1 MTATPSP
8 EAPTTAALPSTSASA
23 RASVSPSRLSVSIVL
38 FDSDLGLFRQTVD
51 ALAIAIRHATDAGLA
66 GDVRIAIIDNNGPEG
81 SRNDEQWDPGVA
93 TRAVVPRA
101 HWRRISGQGN
111 VGFGRGHNVA
121 LLDRT
126 TTGDFHLVLNPD
138 APLADDALTVALQWM
153 AQAPDSALV
162 APNARTDDDAP
173 LFLCKRYPDAFT
185 LFLRAAA
192 PRRVRRWFAGRLA
205 RYELRDVV
213 GANGEKQARDVPLAS
228 GCCMVLRTAAL
239 DAIDG
244 VGGFD
249 PSFFVYFEDYDL
261 SLRIARGGR
270 WHIDYLPDMKLV
282 HFGGHA
288 AKKSWAH
295 VRMFAAGAIRFF
307 NKHGWKLV

>member
-1 MTATPSP
+1 MLQA
-8 EAPTTAALPSTSASA
+8 APTPASRSNPATQRGALSSSNF
-23 RASVSPSRLSVSIVL
+23 SVSIVL
-38 FDSDLGLFRQTVD
+38 FDSDLDLFRQTIA
-51 ALAIAIRHATDAGLA
+51 ALAIAIRHASAAGLVR
-66 GDVRIAIIDNNGPEG
+66 DVRVAIIDNNGAQGVRLDEG
-81 SRNDEQWDPGVA
+81 WNPGDATVA
-93 TRAVVPRA
+93 IVPLA

-111 VGFGRGHNVA
+111 VGFGRGHNLA

-126 TTGDFHLVLNPD
+126 MTGDFHLVLNPD
-138 APLADDALTVALQWM
+138 APLAEDALTVALQWM
-153 AQAPDSALV
+153 AQTPDSALV
-162 APNARTDDDAP
+162 APNARSDDNVP

-205 RYELRDVV
+205 RYELHDIV
-213 GANGEKQARDVPLAS
+213 GTDGEKQARDVPLAS

-239 DAIDG
+239 EAIVG

-261 SLRIARGGR
+261 SLRIARSGR
-270 WHIDYLPDMKLV
+270 WHIDYLPQMKLI
-282 HFGGHA
+282 HYGGHA
-288 AKKSWAH
+288 AKKNWSH

-307 NKHGWKLV
+307 NRHGWKLV